1 LKFRMRRPFKNV
13 KILIKSGDEIL
24 MTLPKTQLL
33 PAEMEMIQIPLT
45 ILQKVK
51 DKLTLECIQ

>member
-1 LKFRMRRPFKNV
+1 MRRPFKNV

-33 PAEMEMIQIPLT
+33 PAEMEMIQIPLS